1 MNRMRA
7 EKEAAS
13 RNSDKAMTKGGL
25 SYTAE
30 FGLVSNNIRHW
41 AVVTWQNGKEIQRE
55 Y

>member
-25 SYTAE
+25 SYSARQ
-30 FGLVSNNIRHW
+30 SICDPDSW
-41 AVVTWQNGKEIQRE
+41 AVVTHRNGKSIKWQ
-55 Y
+55 YYD